1 LLRGAPRAPAMKAA
15 VNAPLPA
22 APAENGGE
30 GDWQEF

>member
-22 APAENGGE
+22 APAKNDDE
-30 GDWQEF
+30 GDWKEF